1 MAASRFAPTFVKER
15 RKRLNLNNKTLY
27 DKNKGAAKIFA
38 KIFKDYLK
46 YENVFDEID
55 SVKLDEMKA
64 TFMHVYGFLK
74 VIASCEIINKCEISL
89 DSPRETKHFLGL
101 FLTDYRNMSS

>member
-1 MAASRFAPTFVKER
+1 MAASRFAPTFVEER
-15 RKRLNLNNKTLY
+15 RKRLNLNKTLY

-46 YENVFDEID
+46 YENVFYEID

-64 TFMHVYGFLK
+64 PFMRVYGFLK

-89 DSPRETKHFLGL
+89 NSPWETKHFLGL
-101 FLTDYRNMSS
+101 FLTDYRNISS

>member
-1 MAASRFAPTFVKER
+1 MAASKFAPTFVEER
-15 RKRLNLNNKTLY
+15 RKRLNLNKTLY

-46 YENVFDEID
+46 YENVFYEID

-64 TFMHVYGFLK
+64 PFMRVYGFLK
-74 VIASCEIINKCEISL
+74 VIASCEIMSHLIV
-89 DSPRETKHFLGL
+89 LGKQN
-101 FLTDYRNMSS
+101 TY